1 MAYHNRS
8 IKASRQVHQITRK
21 KVNEK
26 MALDGKYNAEWFN
39 QTINNELNPEYL
51 QGYQQEAYYE

>member
-1 MAYHNRS
+1 
-8 IKASRQVHQITRK
+8 
-21 KVNEK
+21 

-51 QGYQQEAYYE
+51 QGYQRKRIMNEIRTCGNNNRN